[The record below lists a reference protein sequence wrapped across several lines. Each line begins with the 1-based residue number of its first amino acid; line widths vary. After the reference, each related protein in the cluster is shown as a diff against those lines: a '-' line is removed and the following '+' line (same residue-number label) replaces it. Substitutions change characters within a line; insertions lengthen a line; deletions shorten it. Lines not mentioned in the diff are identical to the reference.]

1 MPALFFVILI
11 IIIALAFSFFN
22 GANDCANI
30 IATSCA
36 TKALSPIKALII
48 VVVFDFL
55 GAFAST
61 RVAQT
66 IGKGII
72 PSQNMTLTILLT
84 GTLGA
89 VVWVFFCTRVGIP
102 ISVSHAL
109 IGGLLGS
116 GVVAGGRG
124 IIQWGILA
132 KKVLLGIV
140 LGPAMGFLAGALL
153 LIIASWILYLFF
165 KKYSSQKTNRFF
177 RIGQIFTTPFMAFTH
192 GMNDAQNAMG
202 IIVAALL
209 AGGLIQTFYVPLWV
223 KIACG
228 LAMGMGTF
236 LMGWKVV
243 KTLGWKLTKIE
254 PKEGFSA
261 QIGAGVVVGLHSLA
275 GMPISTTHVVCS
287 SVIGGTALQ
296 NLKRIKQV
304 VAARMIIAWII
315 TIPCA
320 ALFSAA
326 TYLIFGLFN

>member
-1 MPALFFVILI
+1 MPVLFFVILI

-30 IATSCA
+30 IATTCA
-36 TKALSPIKALII
+36 TKALSPVKALII
-48 VVVFDFL
+48 VVIFDIL

-61 RVAQT
+61 KVAQT

-72 PSQNMTLTILLT
+72 SSQGMTLTILLT

-89 VVWVFFCTRVGIP
+89 VIWVFFCTRVGIP

-109 IGGLLGS
+109 IGGLLGA
-116 GVVAGGRG
+116 GIVAGGKE
-124 IIQWGILA
+124 IIQWGVLA
-132 KKVLLGIV
+132 KKVLLGIA
-140 LGPAMGFLAGALL
+140 LGPAVGFLAGAFLL
-153 LIIASWILYLFF
+153 AVISWILYLFF
-165 KKYSSQKTNRFF
+165 KRLSSQKANKFF
-177 RIGQIFTTPFMAFTH
+177 RIGQIFTTPFIAFTH

-202 IIVAALL
+202 VITAALL
-209 AGGLIQTFYVPLWV
+209 AGGFIETFYVSFWV

-228 LAMGMGTF
+228 LAMGIGTL
-236 LMGWKVV
+236 LMGWRVV

-261 QIGAGVVVGLHSLA
+261 QIGAGIAVGLHSLA

-304 VAARMIIAWII
+304 VAVKMIIAWII
-315 TIPCA
+315 TIPSA

-326 TYLIFGLFN
+326 TYLIFSLFI